1 MDIVS
6 DSPLNSSLS
15 SADLVAHQKSCFWQ
29 CTVAKTE
36 IQNWPPHREKV
47 AVECSSHPVSP
58 KVKNT
63 IEEGERENIIE
74 CDGEELHNR
83 LFWVWQSCCVYKLPA
98 VWIPCLE
105 LYKFKS
111 ITFQLY
117 CAKFLEEIWALLSL
131 WLTVLLG
138 VKAFLFL
145 WTLHSVQSKWCFVA
159 CGRSLSSQSWT
170 DIRPC
175 SS

>member
-15 SADLVAHQKSCFWQ
+15 SADLVAHQKRCFGQ

-36 IQNWPPHREKV
+36 IQNWPLHREKV
-47 AVECSSHPVSP
+47 TVECSSHPVSP
-58 KVKNT
+58 KVKKHHRR
-63 IEEGERENIIE
+63 GGAWKHHRAWW
-74 CDGEELHNR
+74 GLHNR
-83 LFWVWQSCCVYKLPA
+83 IFWVWQSCCVYKLPA
-98 VWIPCLE
+98 VWVPCLE

-111 ITFQLY
+111 VTFQLY
-117 CAKFLEEIWALLSL
+117 CAKLLEEIWALLSL